1 MEYHSQIKKKK
12 KEERVSDNFFI
23 SEIKT
28 WLTNHPEF

>member
-1 MEYHSQIKKKK
+1 MEYHSQIKK